1 MNLLSVI
8 NLKKTY
14 GIKTLFE
21 NINFNITDA
30 DKIGVIGVNGTGKSS
45 MLRVIAGIDA
55 PDGGEVKIY
64 GKKRIEYLA
73 QTPEMDPNI
82 TVLSQ
87 VFRADTPEMD
97 IIRDYENTLD
107 ALNRSPEDPTLQK
120 QLLRLTDTIDAQG
133 LWNLKSQIETILTQL
148 GIRDFDKR
156 IGALSGGQ
164 RKRVAMAS
172 VLLAPCDLLILD
184 EPTNHLDNATIDW
197 LENFLQNRKGA
208 LLMVTHDRY
217 FLDRVVNKTIEL
229 DKGQLYEYTGNYSEF
244 VEKKAARQEFA
255 SIMEQKR
262 QNLYRRELAWI
273 RRGAR
278 ARSTKQKARI
288 ERFEAIKNAAVDLR
302 EDNLEINVAFT
313 RLGKKVIDI
322 EHLSKSFRGETVI
335 KDFSYT
341 FGPNERIGIIGKNGR
356 GKSTLLNLIAGK
368 LKPDHGVITLG
379 DTVKLG
385 YFSQESEDMDLNQ
398 RAIEYIREG
407 AESVENADGEVVT
420 AAQMMELFLFDR
432 NAQWIY
438 ISELSGG
445 ERRRLYL
452 LRILMSAPNVLL
464 LDEPTN
470 DLDIDTLKILEN
482 YLDEFQGAVLTVSH
496 DRYFLDRICDTIF
509 AFVGDGKI
517 LTQTGNYSDYIAKHA
532 EEEKSAG
539 KTLIE
544 SKTSDKEKSTS
555 PRQNRHS
562 VKLSYKEQQEYDRL
576 DGEME
581 DLEARLEVID
591 QKLSVTTADYTTLQ
605 ELSEEKEALEN
616 ALLEKMERKEYLD
629 AIVAQSKNK

>member
-1 MNLLSVI
+1 MNILSII

-14 GIKTLFE
+14 GVKTLFE
-21 NINFNITDA
+21 DISFNITDE
-30 DKIGVIGVNGTGKSS
+30 DKIGVIGINGTGKSS
-45 MLRVIAGIDA
+45 MLRIIAGIDSA
-55 PDGGEVKIY
+55 DSGEIKCF

-73 QTPEMDPNI
+73 QTPEMDPNL

-87 VFRADTPEMD
+87 VFRADTPEMN
-97 IIRDYENTLD
+97 IIREYEHTLD
-107 ALNRSPEDPTLQK
+107 AIAHAPEDTDLQD
-120 QLLRLTDTIDAQG
+120 QLLTLTDLIDSKG
-133 LWNLKSQIETILTQL
+133 LWTLKSQIETILTQL
-148 GIRDFDKR
+148 GIKDFDKR

-172 VLLAPCDLLILD
+172 VLLTPCDLLILD

-229 DKGQLYEYTGNYSEF
+229 DLGALYEYTGNYSEF
-244 VEKKAARQEFA
+244 VEKKAARKEFA

-278 ARSTKQKARI
+278 ARTTKQKARI
-288 ERFEAIKNAAVDLR
+288 QRFEEIRDAAVDLR
-302 EDNLEINVAFT
+302 EETLEINVAFT

-322 EHLSKSFRGETVI
+322 EHLEKHFKDQWIIR
-335 KDFSYT
+335 DFSYT

-368 LKPDHGVITLG
+368 LHPDHGTITLG
-379 DTVKLG
+379 DTVKIG
-385 YFSQESEDMDLNQ
+385 YFSQESEDMDLNL

-407 AESVENADGEVVT
+407 AESVQNADGDTVT

-432 NAQWIY
+432 DAQWVY

-482 YLDEFQGAVLTVSH
+482 YLDEFQGCVITVSH
-496 DRYFLDRICDTIF
+496 DRYFLDRVCDTIF
-509 AFVGDGKI
+509 SFTGNGEI
-517 LTQTGNYSDYIAKHA
+517 LTQTGNYSDYISKHA
-532 EEEKSAG
+532 
-539 KTLIE
+539 
-544 SKTSDKEKSTS
+544 DKEKGTGRTLLETDSTPKEKS
-555 PRQNRHS
+555 VKPRENRHA
-562 VKLSYKEQQEYDRL
+562 VKLSYKEQQEYNRL
-576 DGEME
+576 DDEMAA
-581 DLEARLEVID
+581 LETRID
-591 QKLSVTTADYTTLQ
+591 EIDTALSVVTADYTTLQ
-605 ELSEEKEALEN
+605 ELSEEKDALEN
-616 ALLEKMERKEYLD
+616 ELLEKMERKEFLD
-629 AIVAQSKNK
+629 DIVNQSKRR